1 MIEFLSGNLIAKS
14 SDRCVIDVNGVG
26 YGVSV
31 SLSTLATLPQIGE
44 PAKLNI
50 HTHVREDQLML
61 YGFASTDEKVLFEKL
76 IAVSGVGPKTALA
89 ILSGIPVPQLVN
101 AISQEDK
108 LRLSTIPGIG
118 KKTAERII
126 IELKDRLAKGF
137 SMNLGGTVTCTQ
149 GYEDALSALMNLG
162 YQRMIAESALKKV
175 GFKESMPLEDAIRSA
190 LKELCRA

>member
-1 MIEFLSGNLIAKS
+1 MIEFLSGNLIVKS

-26 YGVSV
+26 YGVSI
-31 SLSTLATLPQIGE
+31 SLSTYATLPKIGE
-44 PAKLNI
+44 QAKLNI

-61 YGFASTDEKVLFEKL
+61 YGFASTDEKILFEKL

-118 KKTAERII
+118 RKTAERII

-137 SMNLGGTVTCTQ
+137 GVTIGSAVTFTQ

-162 YQRMIAESALKKV
+162 YQRLVAENALKKV
-175 GFKESMPLEDAIRSA
+175 GFKESMPIEDAIRGA